1 MNSRP
6 AFKPELLLPAGGME
20 SVVAAVQNGADA
32 VYLGG
37 RQFSARQNAEN
48 FDEEALE
55 QAVRYCKARGVK
67 IYQTLNTLLFDNQLA
82 EAERAVRLACRI
94 GIDAFIVQDW
104 GVVRLIQ
111 TLAPDMPIHGSTQM
125 SVHTLAGARLLKEAG
140 LSRVVLAREMSLDEI
155 REICKEADIETEVF
169 IHGALCMSVSGQ
181 CYLSGMLGTRS
192 GNRGACAG
200 TCRLPFSLHGKRD
213 EYALSLKDLCAQK
226 QLEALCEAGVTS
238 LKIEGRMKRPEY
250 VAAAAAYRDELDG
263 QIGRASCRERV

>member
-67 IYQTLNTLLFDNQLA
+67 IYQTLNTLLFDNQFA
-82 EAERAVRLACRI
+82 EAKQAVRLACRI

-111 TLAPDMPIHGSTQM
+111 ALAPDMAIHGSTQM
-125 SVHTLAGARLLKEAG
+125 SVHTPAGARLLKEAG
-140 LSRVVLAREMSLDEI
+140 LSRVVLAREMSLEEK
-155 REICKEADIETEVF
+155 REICKEVDIETEAF

-181 CYLSGMLGTRS
+181 CY
-192 GNRGACAG
+192 
-200 TCRLPFSLHGKRD
+200 
-213 EYALSLKDLCAQK
+213 
-226 QLEALCEAGVTS
+226 
-238 LKIEGRMKRPEY
+238 
-250 VAAAAAYRDELDG
+250 
-263 QIGRASCRERV
+263 